1 MQINYRNYRHFN
13 KNSFNEDLKLAFNN
27 TDIRTCEEFEEI
39 FKNLLDHHAPLKKKI
54 LRANNAPYITAK
66 IRKEIMKKCQL
77 ENIYRKTLTE
87 KFLKAYKTQK
97 YYVSRLFKKERKSK
111 VLEHRKTSFFQ

>member
-13 KNSFNEDLKLAFNN
+13 KYSFNEDLKLAFNN

-39 FKNLLDHHAPLKKKI
+39 FKNLLDHHTPLKKKI
-54 LRANNAPYITAK
+54 LRANNAPYITAE
-66 IRKEIMKKCQL
+66 IRKAIMERCQL

-87 KFLKAYKTQK
+87 KFLKAHKTQK

-111 VLEHRKTSFFQ
+111 VLEHGKTFF